1 MDLPDAAHPRDRRP
15 SPSPRNEGWDFVRRL
30 IQTARPLGAIGVTD
44 RLIAEFADAST
55 LLFASPARLDSALPD
70 DRIIVDLLIAA
81 QQLFLHSLERR
92 IRSRPILANDRSVL
106 DYLVANMAHQ
116 PAEQV
121 RVLYLNTKNELL
133 GDEIVSWGSVNRVD
147 ISPREIIRRA
157 LDMAATGL
165 LIAHNHPSGDPMPSA
180 SDVAIT
186 RDLLQAARLF
196 EINLLDHIIVAQQG
210 CYSFRAEGRL

>member
-1 MDLPDAAHPRDRRP
+1 
-15 SPSPRNEGWDFVRRL
+15 V
-30 IQTARPLGAIGVTD
+30 GAIGITD

-55 LLFASPARLDSALPD
+55 LLFASPGRLDRALPD
-70 DRIIVDLLIAA
+70 NRSIVDLLIAA

-92 IRSRPILANDRSVL
+92 IRCRPILANDRSVL

-116 PAEQV
+116 PAEHV

-133 GDEIVSWGSVNRVD
+133 GDEIVGWGSVNRVD

-157 LDMAATGL
+157 LDMAATSL

-186 RDLLQAARLF
+186 RDLFQAARLF

>member
-1 MDLPDAAHPRDRRP
+1 M
-15 SPSPRNEGWDFVRRL
+15 
-30 IQTARPLGAIGVTD
+30 
-44 RLIAEFADAST
+44 
-55 LLFASPARLDSALPD
+55 LFASPARLDSALPD